1 MADEKKCALYWKTV
15 GELQTSP
22 DAAKAE
28 GYFERALAATRQQQT
43 KSWELGAAT
52 MPASGAIKASAT
64 KPAIFSRR
72 STDGKETANR
82 SSAMSENIDGAGG
95 RSPGPRLLVRP
106 LLLFAGVAL
115 VIGFVA
121 VRRDVEPYQTP
132 FFRLFFSNTLH
143 MKAWLTTAALLL
155 GLGQLVT
162 AARIYEKLR
171 FPPEGRLYPLLHRWS
186 GRAAILL
193 TVPAAYHCIFKLG
206 FGTYDARAFIHSLL
220 GASFYGAFSAKVLI
234 VRTSGYPGWALPMAG
249 GVLFAILMVLWL
261 TSAFWLFGT
270 HGVSL

>member
-1 MADEKKCALYWKTV
+1 
-15 GELQTSP
+15 
-22 DAAKAE
+22 
-28 GYFERALAATRQQQT
+28 
-43 KSWELGAAT
+43 
-52 MPASGAIKASAT
+52 
-64 KPAIFSRR
+64 
-72 STDGKETANR
+72 
-82 SSAMSENIDGAGG
+82 MSENIDGSGR

-106 LLLFAGVAL
+106 LLLFAGVAV
-115 VIGFVA
+115 VIGFLA
-121 VRRDVEPYQTP
+121 SRTDVLPYETP
-132 FFRLFFSNTLH
+132 FLRLFLH
-143 MKAWLTTAALLL
+143 MKAWLTTAALVL
-155 GLGQLVT
+155 GLGQLLT
-162 AARIYEKLR
+162 AARIYGKLR

-193 TVPAAYHCIFKLG
+193 TLPAAYHCIFKLG

-220 GASFYGAFSAKVLI
+220 GASFYGAFFAKVLI

>member
-1 MADEKKCALYWKTV
+1 MSVIGPSRE
-15 GELQTSP
+15 
-22 DAAKAE
+22 AAFFGPTLRLDRGILLNAFLE
-28 GYFERALAATRQQQT
+28 TRPRYT
-43 KSWELGAAT
+43 LRSDRPSRIA
-52 MPASGAIKASAT
+52 PANCSACW
-64 KPAIFSRR
+64 RR
-72 STDGKETANR
+72 STRAEPGWSPTSR
-82 SSAMSENIDGAGG
+82 PPQT

-106 LLLFAGVAL
+106 LLLFASVAL

-121 VRRDVEPYQTP
+121 VRTDVEPYKTQ

-155 GLGQLVT
+155 GLGQLLT
-162 AARIYEKLR
+162 AARIYGKLR

-206 FGTYDARAFIHSLL
+206 FGTNDARAFIHSLL